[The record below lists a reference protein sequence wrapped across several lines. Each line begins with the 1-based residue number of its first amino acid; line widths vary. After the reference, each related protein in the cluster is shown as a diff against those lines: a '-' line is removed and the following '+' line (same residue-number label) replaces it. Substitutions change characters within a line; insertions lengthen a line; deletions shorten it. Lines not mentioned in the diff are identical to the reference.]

1 MNIAIVSAE
10 YNEKITDQLLAGAV
24 KRLLQLGCTQEQIT
38 ITKVPGAVEI
48 PLIAK
53 LHAKSGKFAAIICL
67 GAVIRGETNH
77 YDYVCQWVTEGCLR
91 VTLDCDVPVI
101 FGVQTTDNLEQA
113 LARVD
118 ENNIHKGI
126 EAADTAIKMI
136 NIVKACTH

>member
-1 MNIAIVSAE
+1 MKIAIVSAE
-10 YNEKITDQLLAGAV
+10 YNELVTDKLLAGTV
-24 KRLLQLGCTQEQIT
+24 KRLIELGGLPENFT

-53 LHAKSGKFAAIICL
+53 LQAKSGKFDAIICL

-91 VTLDCDVPVI
+91 VMLDYDLPVI
-101 FGVQTTDNLEQA
+101 FGVQTTDNIEQA

-118 ENNIHKGI
+118 EHHIHKGI

-136 NIVKACTH
+136 GIIKNLA